1 MHSYKG
7 NEPFGDKPLGNGGNK
22 NKYSLLTNQIMNQK
36 DALIKNLLN
45 HGKMPNEGLNEVTI
59 MSILYQISSQNLC
72 NSEKNIKIGER
83 ESRIYSS
90 IVRNKYFGFGH
101 GIGRSGNLEDVQPKS
116 AGNSLLCKMTTNMLK
131 DLIKTFGI
139 KKCEDVYILPY
150 ATGMCISTCLL
161 YLKRMRQ
168 NSKYVIISRIDHKT
182 CYKCLDF
189 CDLKY
194 IVVDMIFNND
204 ELNTDE
210 KKIENLMKKLKEKI
224 CCIITVTSSYA
235 PRNSDNILKIS
246 QLCNKYDIP
255 HLINNGFGL
264 QCTYI
269 CKEIQKCYDSN
280 GRIDFVVQSCDKNFL
295 LPINGGIIFSSNQK
309 IMTELKKTY
318 PGRTPVN
325 VYLDL
330 FITLLELGKNKIM
343 TLREERVKNF
353 NWINEQ
359 VQNICSKY
367 NLKLIKTTKN
377 KISIAINLNNLY
389 NYCGNTN
396 PKIINML
403 GSFLFYR
410 NVTGHRVIC
419 SPILIRHNILK
430 QIEKQETEN
439 GHNKQI
445 TQSTQSQE
453 PKSNAQ
459 PSSPNMGVVSSGGEK
474 NGQEN
479 FSVLDEKNGQ
489 EKFSDMDEK
498 NGQGNFS
505 VLDEQNIY
513 GDVPNDDVLKMDG
526 ELIGI
531 NKLIDFKN
539 LKKKYYKLNEKNK
552 IVIGNKIFHDFG
564 SSCSNYP
571 YSYIAFSCVIGIEK
585 EELGKFVTKLDESIA
600 HFINTFKNK
609 NKNENEN
616 ILEAK

>member
-1 MHSYKG
+1 MLQSYRG
-7 NEPFGDKPLGNGGNK
+7 EEPSGDGGNK
-22 NKYSLLTNQIMNQK
+22 NKYSLLTSQIMNQK
-36 DALIKNLLN
+36 DGLIKNLLN
-45 HGKMPNEGLNEVTI
+45 HGRIPNEGLNEVTI
-59 MSILYQISSQNLC
+59 MSILYQISLQNLC
-72 NSEKNIKIGER
+72 NSEKNVKIGER

-116 AGNSLLCKMTTNMLK
+116 AGNSLLCKMTTNMVK
-131 DLIKTFGI
+131 YLIKSFGI

-161 YLKRMRQ
+161 YLKGMRKD
-168 NSKYVIISRIDHKT
+168 SEWVIISRIDHKT

-189 CDLKY
+189 CNLKY
-194 IVVDMIFNND
+194 IVVDMIFIND
-204 ELNTDE
+204 ELQTDE
-210 KKIENLMKKLKEKI
+210 KKIENLMKKLNEKI

-255 HLINNGFGL
+255 HVINNGFGL

-269 CKEIQKCYDSN
+269 CKEIQKCYESK

-295 LPINGGIIFSSNQK
+295 LPINGGIVFSSNAK
-309 IMTELKKTY
+309 MMKELKKTY

-343 TLREERVKNF
+343 SLREKRVEHF
-353 NWINEQ
+353 NWINDQ
-359 VQNICSKY
+359 VQKICLKY
-367 NLKLIKTTKN
+367 NLKLIKTNKN
-377 KISIAINLNNLY
+377 KISIAINLNHLY
-389 NYCGNTN
+389 NYCGYTN

-419 SPILIRHNILK
+419 SPTLIRQNILK
-430 QIEKQETEN
+430 QIEKQEMEKRQNTEC
-439 GHNKQI
+439 
-445 TQSTQSQE
+445 QE
-453 PKSNAQ
+453 VNENAQ
-459 PSSPNMGVVSSGGEK
+459 TSGSANMGDTTK
-474 NGQEN
+474 W
-479 FSVLDEKNGQ
+479 DE
-489 EKFSDMDEK
+489 EMID
-498 NGQGNFS
+498 
-505 VLDEQNIY
+505 
-513 GDVPNDDVLKMDG
+513 GDVPGDDDLKLD
-526 ELIGI
+526 EEVVRV
-531 NKLIDFKN
+531 NKLIGFEN
-539 LKKKYYKLNEKNK
+539 LKRMYYKLNAKNK

-585 EELGKFVTKLDESIA
+585 EELQKFVTKLDESIA
-600 HFINTFKNK
+600 HFIDTFKRK
-609 NKNENEN
+609 NNS
-616 ILEAK
+616 ILKEELANPTTSAVQHLEIGN